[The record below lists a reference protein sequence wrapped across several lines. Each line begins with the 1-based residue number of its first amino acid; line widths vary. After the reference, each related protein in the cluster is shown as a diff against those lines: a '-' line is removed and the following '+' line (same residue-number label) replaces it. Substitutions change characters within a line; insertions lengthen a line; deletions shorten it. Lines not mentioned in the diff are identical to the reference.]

1 MLYCFLLRHFWLG
14 PIGCIWS
21 LVLSVAR
28 TQLYQWICLL
38 IYCAHD
44 MDYLLSI
51 LLLETLAAAGAA
63 CEIGAGQARR
73 RLPDLLYAV

>member
-1 MLYCFLLRHFWLG
+1 
-14 PIGCIWS
+14 
-21 LVLSVAR
+21 
-28 TQLYQWICLL
+28 
-38 IYCAHD
+38 

-51 LLLETLAAAGAA
+51 LLLETLAAAGVA

>member
-1 MLYCFLLRHFWLG
+1 
-14 PIGCIWS
+14 
-21 LVLSVAR
+21 
-28 TQLYQWICLL
+28 
-38 IYCAHD
+38 

-73 RLPDLLYAV
+73 RLPDLLYAA